1 MILAPGLPRE
11 KIKRSSN
18 HNRAPPSNRSNKR
31 TKNAAQSSRSAGSAR
46 PSDEPT
52 EWELRMRRQA
62 ETFDKLR
69 PGNVEKM
76 YETFPARRD
85 LRERIDGS
93 VQQMYQTA
101 VDAEARTQC
110 CDHCCCV
117 GMPEE
122 DGIALLP
129 VHQLRSVVVVH
140 FGSTFVLQVTN
151 HQCKVCGSVITVHP
165 FAADCAPTTPTE
177 YCETWIT
184 LLTLQFFEDVYLTNG
199 LSADGELQFFVCL
212 DGAIAPAKYY
222 LSLLGC
228 FGVLCNLICTKFV
241 IFSALQHFCTP

>member
-1 MILAPGLPRE
+1 
-11 KIKRSSN
+11 
-18 HNRAPPSNRSNKR
+18 
-31 TKNAAQSSRSAGSAR
+31 
-46 PSDEPT
+46 
-52 EWELRMRRQA
+52 MRRQA

-69 PGNVEKM
+69 PGNVEKI

-140 FGSTFVLQVTN
+140 FGSTFVLQVPN

-199 LSADGELQFFVCL
+199 LSADGELQFFWGGPGQLHLLNIICRYWDVLQCC
-212 DGAIAPAKYY
+212 AILFTLN
-222 LSLLGC
+222 LSYFLLYS
-228 FGVLCNLICTKFV
+228 I
-241 IFSALQHFCTP
+241 SACPRKS